1 MALRRFWPLGI
12 LLVAAVVSS
21 CGGGG
26 GSASGSPEPTS
37 LTQATR
43 ERAGVRLTLSVDRA
57 VYKPGQKVKVRA
69 EAVNISGQPLT
80 YGAQPPG
87 QPIFALAVVSE
98 IGGQQLLNAGAQSPA
113 AGEVLAPG
121 AKVRAEAEWDQMVVV
136 PDTPVAGPPGKYAAQ
151 AQLVLAGPE
160 GAVVPVS
167 AAVTFQ
173 LEGGKTIVPPQD
185 ALKAALAA
193 DEIKA
198 WFKDKS
204 PTPVCAYPGRG
215 LFFIG
220 NVQTGT
226 VNESLDIVYQANQAN
241 GYPICSILT
250 SKEGWWLL
258 FFGKEGTGPQR
269 IMAWV
274 DLYTGALIRTELG
287 GPTPA
292 PATPAP
298 TLPFPVPTGSP

>member
-1 MALRRFWPLGI
+1 
-12 LLVAAVVSS
+12 
-21 CGGGG
+21 
-26 GSASGSPEPTS
+26 
-37 LTQATR
+37 
-43 ERAGVRLTLSVDRA
+43 
-57 VYKPGQKVKVRA
+57 
-69 EAVNISGQPLT
+69 
-80 YGAQPPG
+80 
-87 QPIFALAVVSE
+87 
-98 IGGQQLLNAGAQSPA
+98 
-113 AGEVLAPG
+113 
-121 AKVRAEAEWDQMVVV
+121 
-136 PDTPVAGPPGKYAAQ
+136 
-151 AQLVLAGPE
+151 
-160 GAVVPVS
+160 VVPVS

-173 LEGGKTIVPPQD
+173 LEGGKTIVPPQE